1 MYACGWVN
9 VYLFAVLLLSRCGLA
24 LLRCI
29 LNSAARKM
37 WVCVWGGRAV
47 VVGGNL
53 SYFCLLPANLR
64 GGRVVTGPLEGLL
77 PAGNVVSGVY
87 IVCALFEY
95 KKWIFSVYIVYAFFI
110 FCPLVCPLEFALVKK
125 CTHINICISAAGIL
139 PAAFFVYTLSY
150 AYHLKFCICK
160 HMHFVLFFVY
170 VNIYILFSFLYI

>member
-1 MYACGWVN
+1 M
-9 VYLFAVLLLSRCGLA
+9 
-24 LLRCI
+24 
-29 LNSAARKM
+29 
-37 WVCVWGGRAV
+37 
-47 VVGGNL
+47 VGGNL

-95 KKWIFSVYIVYAFFI
+95 KKWIFSVYIVYAFFLLSAHWSL
-110 FCPLVCPLEFALVKK
+110 CVAKK
-125 CTHINICISAAGIL
+125 CTHINICISAAVIL

>member
-1 MYACGWVN
+1 M
-9 VYLFAVLLLSRCGLA
+9 YLFAVLLWSRCGLA
-24 LLRCI
+24 LLRCM
-29 LNSAARKM
+29 LNSVARKM

-95 KKWIFSVYIVYAFFI
+95 KKWIFSVYIVYAFFY
-110 FCPLVCPLEFALVKK
+110 FLPAGLP
-125 CTHINICISAAGIL
+125 AGIC
-139 PAAFFVYTLSY
+139 VGEKMY
-150 AYHLKFCICK
+150 AYK
-160 HMHFVLFFVY
+160 HMHLCCRHSAGSFFCVY
-170 VNIYILFSFLYI
+170 VKLCISLKILHM

>member
-9 VYLFAVLLLSRCGLA
+9 VYLFAVLLWSRCGLA

-139 PAAFFVYTLSY
+139 PAAFL
-150 AYHLKFCICK
+150 CIR
-160 HMHFVLFFVY
+160 
-170 VNIYILFSFLYI
+170 

>member
-1 MYACGWVN
+1 M
-9 VYLFAVLLLSRCGLA
+9 YLFAVLLWSRCGLA
-24 LLRCI
+24 LLRCM
-29 LNSAARKM
+29 LNSVARKM

-110 FCPLVCPLEFALVKK
+110 FCRLVCPLEFMCGEKMYAYKHMHL
-125 CTHINICISAAGIL
+125 CCRHPAGS
-139 PAAFFVYTLSY
+139 FFVYTLSY
-150 AYHLKFCICK
+150 AYRFKFCIRK

>member
-9 VYLFAVLLLSRCGLA
+9 VYLFAVLLWSRCGLA

-125 CTHINICISAAGIL
+125 CTHINICISAAVIL
-139 PAAFFVYTLSY
+139 PAAFL
-150 AYHLKFCICK
+150 CIR
-160 HMHFVLFFVY
+160 
-170 VNIYILFSFLYI
+170 

>member
-9 VYLFAVLLLSRCGLA
+9 VYLFAVLLWSRCGLA

-87 IVCALFEY
+87 IV
-95 KKWIFSVYIVYAFFI
+95 YAFFLLSAHWSL
-110 FCPLVCPLEFALVKK
+110 CVAKK
-125 CTHINICISAAGIL
+125 CTHINICISAAVIL

>member
-9 VYLFAVLLLSRCGLA
+9 VYLFAVLLWSRCGLA

-53 SYFCLLPANLR
+53 SYFCLLQANLR

>member
-1 MYACGWVN
+1 MLW
-9 VYLFAVLLLSRCGLA
+9 SRCGLA

>member
-1 MYACGWVN
+1 M
-9 VYLFAVLLLSRCGLA
+9 R
-24 LLRCI
+24 
-29 LNSAARKM
+29 
-37 WVCVWGGRAV
+37 GGRAV

-64 GGRVVTGPLEGLL
+64 GWRVVTGPLEVLL

-95 KKWIFSVYIVYAFFI
+95 KKWIFSVYIVYAFFT
-110 FCPLVCPLEFALVKK
+110 FCPLVCPLEFACGGKMYTYKHMHL
-125 CTHINICISAAGIL
+125 CCRQDAGS
-139 PAAFFVYTLSY
+139 FFVYTLSY
-150 AYHLKFCICK
+150 AYHFKFCIRK

>member
-1 MYACGWVN
+1 MCIFLPCCCG
-9 VYLFAVLLLSRCGLA
+9 LAGGLA

-64 GGRVVTGPLEGLL
+64 GGRVVTGPLEVLL

-87 IVCALFEY
+87 IVYALFEY
-95 KKWIFSVYIVYAFFI
+95 KKWIFSVYIVYAFFT
-110 FCPLVCPLEFALVKK
+110 FCPLVCLLGFACGKK
-125 CTHINICISAAGIL
+125 CTHINICISAADIL
-139 PAAFFVYTLSY
+139 PAAFL
-150 AYHLKFCICK
+150 CIR
-160 HMHFVLFFVY
+160 
-170 VNIYILFSFLYI
+170 

>member
-1 MYACGWVN
+1 M
-9 VYLFAVLLLSRCGLA
+9 YLFAVLLWSRCGLA

>member
-1 MYACGWVN
+1 M
-9 VYLFAVLLLSRCGLA
+9 YLFAVLLWSRCGLA
-24 LLRCI
+24 LLRCM
-29 LNSAARKM
+29 LNSVARKM
-37 WVCVWGGRAV
+37 WVCVCGGRAV

-64 GGRVVTGPLEGLL
+64 GGRVVTGTGPLEVLL

-87 IVCALFEY
+87 IVYALFEY

-125 CTHINICISAAGIL
+125 CMHINICISAAGIL

>member
-1 MYACGWVN
+1 M
-9 VYLFAVLLLSRCGLA
+9 
-24 LLRCI
+24 LRCI

-64 GGRVVTGPLEGLL
+64 GGRVVTGPLEVLL

-87 IVCALFEY
+87 IVYALFEY
-95 KKWIFSVYIVYAFFI
+95 KKWIFSVYIVYAFF
-110 FCPLVCPLEFALVKK
+110 LLSARWSARWSLRVVKK
-125 CTHINICISAAGIL
+125 CTHINIYISAAGIL

-150 AYHLKFCICK
+150 AYHFKFCIRK

>member
-1 MYACGWVN
+1 MCILLPCCCGR
-9 VYLFAVLLLSRCGLA
+9 AGGLA

-160 HMHFVLFFVY
+160 HMHFVLLTEMMKQQK
-170 VNIYILFSFLYI
+170 NI

>member
-9 VYLFAVLLLSRCGLA
+9 VYLFAVLLWSRCGLA

-125 CTHINICISAAGIL
+125 CTHINISAAGIL